1 MKMKNM
7 IPMFLIQVL
16 LCLPINAQNFI
27 PLWNK
32 KNMPNSKGVS
42 IKDSM
47 SNELIYIKSG
57 HLDYTYLNHLIL
69 LKDNVRYW

>member
-1 MKMKNM
+1 MKNM